1 MEDQPQQTTAQPPAQ
16 APAPASPRPPMQHAQ
31 GTHTHASIWLLGI
44 LFVLTLLTLVAASI
58 YFIQSNANL
67 MREADIERQEKR
79 DALTMLEEKELEAME
94 LAEELESSEISE
106 DAFIAYGG
114 LISVHEEEI
123 SQEAS
128 IFDTASATYLAMKK
142 SDWSTGSCTP
152 FADLNEGFASF
163 LSDASLW
170 NDELLPEQLQ
180 GILGP
185 EFDVA
190 RFIDLMRAEH
200 EAGKIPLSLCEG
212 EDRFFVTMGGED
224 GYIYWLNKTGFVNLQ
239 GIQPI
244 STVNP
249 AFEFYPDVGDG
260 YSVAYTVY
268 GDAGVVGWQFYMINH
283 NVWTSDLVESCV
295 GGLQELS
302 GEGEESYFFS
312 CSREYVPL
320 EEAHVNDTMM
330 MEDDSMMMEENSITP
345 DEN

>member
-1 MEDQPQQTTAQPPAQ
+1 MEEQLQQQPAQ
-16 APAPASPRPPMQHAQ
+16 APAPQPQQAPPPQMAQ
-31 GTHTHASIWLLGI
+31 GKHTHASVWLLGI

-67 MREADIERQEKR
+67 MREADIERQEKQ
-79 DALTMLEEKELEAME
+79 DALSMLEEKETEALE
-94 LAEELESSEISE
+94 LAQELESSEISE

-128 IFDTASATYLAMKK
+128 IYDTASATYLAMKK

-152 FADLNEGFASF
+152 FAELNEGFASF
-163 LSDASLW
+163 LGDASLW

-180 GILGP
+180 GILGS

-200 EAGKIPLSLCEG
+200 EDGKIPLSLCEG

-224 GYIYWLNKTGFVNLQ
+224 GYVYWLNKTGFVNLQ

-268 GDAGVVGWQFYMINH
+268 GDAGVVGWEFYMINH

-295 GGLQELS
+295 GGLQGLLD
-302 GEGEESYFFS
+302 EGEESYFFS

-320 EEAHVNDTMM
+320 EDAMSESM
-330 MEDDSMMMEENSITP
+330 MEDDSMVMEEDSMIEA
-345 DEN
+345 EN